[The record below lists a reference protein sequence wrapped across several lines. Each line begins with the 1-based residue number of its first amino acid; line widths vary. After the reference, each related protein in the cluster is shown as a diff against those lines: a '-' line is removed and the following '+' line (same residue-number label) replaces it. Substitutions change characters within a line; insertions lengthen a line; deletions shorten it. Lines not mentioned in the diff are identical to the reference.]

1 MKKAVKKKAPAQVKR
16 GDQHVQTNRLYALVK
31 AFGGQLAFSGHVPL
45 IYGNRGDAADDR
57 VWREH
62 QLGKK
67 LRIARLLDVMTEVQ

>member
-1 MKKAVKKKAPAQVKR
+1 MKKAVKKKAVKR
-16 GDQHVQTNRLYALVK
+16 GDIISVKDRLYALVDRQTG
-31 AFGGQLAFSGHVPL
+31 ALAYNGNGPL